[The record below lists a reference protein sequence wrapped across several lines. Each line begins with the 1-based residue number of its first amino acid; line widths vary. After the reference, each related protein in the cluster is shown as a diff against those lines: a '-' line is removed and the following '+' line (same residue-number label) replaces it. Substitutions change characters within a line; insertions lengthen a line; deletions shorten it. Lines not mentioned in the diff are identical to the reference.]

1 MPKNKNKT
9 KTKKQLQKQPV
20 NENAAP
26 ESSVAQATQN
36 RNPEAASN
44 LKESKKGMASA
55 SQGSDQ

>member
-26 ESSVAQATQN
+26 QNVMGQGAATQN
-36 RNPEAASN
+36 AEASKS
-44 LKESKKGMASA
+44 LKDGKKEMAFA
-55 SQGSDQ
+55 

>member
-26 ESSVAQATQN
+26 QSLMG
-36 RNPEAASN
+36 PAAAN
-44 LKESKKGMASA
+44 
-55 SQGSDQ
+55 